1 MKRRTFTVLAA
12 ILMIAVLVLPAAAV
26 GPIVPNPDAVADR
39 SVVIE
44 ALYERAGSPAVTER
58 NDFPDTEVQWY
69 ADAASWGR
77 TAGIVFGCGDGNFH
91 GEKPVT
97 RAELAVM
104 LCRYAQY
111 KGADVS
117 EGEDTNI
124 LDYEDVFDCPE
135 WSIPAFQWS
144 VTVPIWEEGG
154 KLLPNE
160 TLTCSELTHI
170 LEYFVHGTALPHWTA
185 SSPMKQ
191 KLIPYVIAATDPSE
205 PTFIPVED
213 RIAVFD
219 FDGTLFCE
227 TDPNYF
233 DYTLLKYR
241 VLEDPDYKDKAS
253 DFEKE
258 VANKIK
264 EQNETGASF
273 SGLETDHGRA
283 VASAF
288 AGMTLEEF
296 NAYIQEFK
304 KQDMP
309 SYDGM
314 KRGDG
319 FYLPMLEVV
328 DYLEQNQFTVYVIS
342 GTDRLIVRGIFD
354 GNVLDIPNSR
364 LIGSD
369 EIIVS
374 DNQNGAD
381 GLKYTF
387 VDGDRLILGGEF
399 IIKNLQMNKVSAIMK
414 EIGQQPVLS
423 FGNST
428 GDSSMANYTIT
439 DNPYESLAFMLCCD
453 DLERENGNEAKAQ
466 KMYDLCDEYGWNPVS
481 MKNDWTT
488 IYADGVVKK

>member
-1 MKRRTFTVLAA
+1 
-12 ILMIAVLVLPAAAV
+12 
-26 GPIVPNPDAVADR
+26 
-39 SVVIE
+39 
-44 ALYERAGSPAVTER
+44 
-58 NDFPDTEVQWY
+58 
-69 ADAASWGR
+69 
-77 TAGIVFGCGDGNFH
+77 
-91 GEKPVT
+91 
-97 RAELAVM
+97 
-104 LCRYAQY
+104 
-111 KGADVS
+111 
-117 EGEDTNI
+117 
-124 LDYEDVFDCPE
+124 
-135 WSIPAFQWS
+135 
-144 VTVPIWEEGG
+144 
-154 KLLPNE
+154 
-160 TLTCSELTHI
+160 
-170 LEYFVHGTALPHWTA
+170 
-185 SSPMKQ
+185 
-191 KLIPYVIAATDPSE
+191 
-205 PTFIPVED
+205 
-213 RIAVFD
+213 
-219 FDGTLFCE
+219 
-227 TDPNYF
+227 
-233 DYTLLKYR
+233 
-241 VLEDPDYKDKAS
+241 
-253 DFEKE
+253 
-258 VANKIK
+258 
-264 EQNETGASF
+264 
-273 SGLETDHGRA
+273 
-283 VASAF
+283 
-288 AGMTLEEF
+288 MTLEEF